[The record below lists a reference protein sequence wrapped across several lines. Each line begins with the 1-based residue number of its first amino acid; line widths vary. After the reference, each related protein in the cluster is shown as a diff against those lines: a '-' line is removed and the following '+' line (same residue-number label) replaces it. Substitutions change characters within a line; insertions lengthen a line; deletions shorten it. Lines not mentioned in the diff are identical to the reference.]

1 MKLVCGWRSWTTHVS
16 ECAQQRALLDK
27 VVSALRQGGLCRAF
41 NSWRANQETVTLSK
55 TFICKAINIMMS
67 QSLGRAM
74 RTWIKQTI
82 DMSVYLNVAS
92 MQFSHVVVTPQS
104 EGGSSSGG
112 IEYMWRSAQ
121 DWALLHACQSGHLST
136 VQTLVGRGAQVG
148 VTDGL
153 SQNALHVA
161 AFAGH
166 AEIVRV
172 LLDTPGTD
180 IEAEDA
186 NGHTA
191 LVLASLRG
199 HHLIMRYLAEAGSE

>member
-1 MKLVCGWRSWTTHVS
+1 MPDEVRGDARAVEEGALAAQSTPGKLPRRERNKEAERLGRRCQLIRGWRTW
-16 ECAQQRALLDK
+16 AQWAKCTSDMN
-27 VVSALRQGGLCRAF
+27 AF
-41 NSWRANQETVTLSK
+41 T
-55 TFICKAINIMMS
+55 
-67 QSLGRAM
+67 
-74 RTWIKQTI
+74 
-82 DMSVYLNVAS
+82 DVAS

-172 LLDTPGTD
+172 LLDAPGTD
-180 IEAEDA
+180 IDAEDT

-191 LVLASLRG
+191 LTLASLRG
-199 HHLIMRYLAEAGSE
+199 HHLIMRYLAEAGSDACSTHGSTADNEATI